1 MLRLVFTATLAVGQG
16 AASLSAEQQASCE
29 TLKSMVADKHEA
41 FKDQAQYTLDGKVC
55 ARPA

>member
-41 FKDQAQYTLDGKVC
+41 FKDEGYTLDGKVC